1 MPPIRVPALV
11 PALVLALVLALSAT
25 PGFAASQ
32 DSRDDVLQATI
43 AGEFA
48 LKAGKLDEAA
58 AWYLQAADA
67 ASGDTGLAQRA
78 AGVALVAGDE
88 DRAAAALR
96 LWRERDPGAPDLQAA
111 EMTLALRTGDEASA
125 RKRLASLLALP
136 GEEGWRRARDA
147 MGSGRDPE
155 LAARLLGE
163 AIDGDLIP
171 DQLQAWLDF
180 GLLAQR
186 LDQPALA
193 ARIVAAVIE
202 RFPDEPRVA
211 LLHASQLRESGK
223 PDEARRVL
231 AGLEGEAAG
240 NAELRFLIAG
250 EYDALGDAV
259 AAARVLGQGPQDD
272 RTYRLRASLLARAE
286 DREALA
292 SLYETLKR
300 DSSRPDPSRRL
311 LLGQVA
317 EFLERNADALRW
329 YHSVPGGE
337 ERWVAALRAAS
348 VLHALDR
355 DAEAWDSLH
364 ALQSDADAEDELRR
378 DAYLLEAELRMDA
391 GDDAAELDAYAR
403 GLAAF
408 PDDGALLYSRALAWE
423 RRDDI
428 ARAEADFRRILVVDP
443 ENVNTLNALG
453 YTLADRTDRYAEA
466 LELIDRARVADP
478 DNAAIVDSYGWVLY
492 RLGRTDEALVHLRRA
507 FSLQKDPEIGAH
519 LAEVLWVSG
528 KREEARRYFEE
539 SRKLDPDNRAL
550 KRALQETGA

>member
-1 MPPIRVPALV
+1 MRGRGMRSRSGACAKLRMQQGRHFTARPPWMPAMPPIRVPALV

-180 GLLAQR
+180 GLLA
-186 LDQPALA
+186 LVEID
-193 ARIVAAVIE
+193 
-202 RFPDEPRVA
+202 
-211 LLHASQLRESGK
+211 H
-223 PDEARRVL
+223 
-231 AGLEGEAAG
+231 
-240 NAELRFLIAG
+240 
-250 EYDALGDAV
+250 
-259 AAARVLGQGPQDD
+259 
-272 RTYRLRASLLARAE
+272 
-286 DREALA
+286 
-292 SLYETLKR
+292 
-300 DSSRPDPSRRL
+300 
-311 LLGQVA
+311 LLGK
-317 EFLERNADALRW
+317 ERQ
-329 YHSVPGGE
+329 HV
-337 ERWVAALRAAS
+337 
-348 VLHALDR
+348 
-355 DAEAWDSLH
+355 
-364 ALQSDADAEDELRR
+364 
-378 DAYLLEAELRMDA
+378 M
-391 GDDAAELDAYAR
+391 
-403 GLAAF
+403 
-408 PDDGALLYSRALAWE
+408 
-423 RRDDI
+423 DDI
-428 ARAEADFRRILVVDP
+428 
-443 ENVNTLNALG
+443 
-453 YTLADRTDRYAEA
+453 
-466 LELIDRARVADP
+466 
-478 DNAAIVDSYGWVLY
+478 
-492 RLGRTDEALVHLRRA
+492 
-507 FSLQKDPEIGAH
+507 
-519 LAEVLWVSG
+519 
-528 KREEARRYFEE
+528 
-539 SRKLDPDNRAL
+539 
-550 KRALQETGA
+550 